1 MPSRNY
7 ADSSVLDLVS
17 SLQIRTNTQNLARIN
32 RGNRGGGQLPDW
44 FKEDNGLHRIA
55 FVIGMAHEF

>member
-1 MPSRNY
+1 MLSRNC
-7 ADSSVLDLVS
+7 ADSSVLDVVS
-17 SLQIRTNTQNLARIN
+17 YREIRTNTQNMARIN
-32 RGNRGGGQLPDW
+32 RGNRGGHLPDL